1 MVGGPGWYE
10 RSLRARSRR
19 ARDNGGAKRR
29 KVSATACTAT
39 ALLLVLAVSLAGC
52 TTAIPEFAPAD
63 IEADVKLP
71 QEDGS
76 LRFAVMGDTGT
87 GDSAQYRVAGLMAI
101 YHKAFPFE
109 LVLML
114 GDNLYGG
121 EAAGDYERKFEVPY
135 KPLLDAGVKFY
146 ASLGNHDDR
155 PQRLYENFNMGGEL
169 YYSFSPA
176 EDVRFFA
183 LYSDYLDPEQVRWL
197 EEELAESTERW
208 KICFFHHPLYSSGG
222 RHGPS
227 LELRAVLEPLFVTH
241 GVDVVFSGHEHFY
254 ERLLPQ
260 NGITYFTS
268 GAGGKLRAGDVQASE
283 QTAAKYDDGRSFMVL
298 ELVGDDLHF
307 QVISASGTTVDLGVV
322 ENGNK
327 VTQGSR

>member
-1 MVGGPGWYE
+1 MVGGRGW
-10 RSLRARSRR
+10 SLRAPARR
-19 ARDNGGAKRR
+19 ARDHGGAAKRR
-29 KVSATACTAT
+29 GVWSASAGAAT
-39 ALLLVLAVSLAGC
+39 ALLLVFAVSLAGC
-52 TTAIPEFAPAD
+52 PTAIPEFAPSD

-101 YHKAFPFE
+101 YHRAFPFE

-155 PQRLYENFNMGGEL
+155 PQRLYEHFNMGGEL

-183 LYSDYLDPEQVRWL
+183 LYSDYLDPEQLRWL
-197 EEELAESTERW
+197 EKELAESTERW

-227 LELRAVLEPLFVTH
+227 LELRDVLEPLFVAH

-260 NGITYFTS
+260 NGIVYFIS
-268 GAGGKLRAGDVQASE
+268 GAGGKLRAGDVRAS
-283 QTAAKYDDGRSFMVL
+283 QHTAAKYDDGRSFMIL
-298 ELVGDDLHF
+298 ELAGDDLHF
-307 QVISASGTTVDLGVV
+307 QVISGAGSTVDLGVI
-322 ENGNK
+322 GNRDK
-327 VTQGSR
+327 ITQEPR